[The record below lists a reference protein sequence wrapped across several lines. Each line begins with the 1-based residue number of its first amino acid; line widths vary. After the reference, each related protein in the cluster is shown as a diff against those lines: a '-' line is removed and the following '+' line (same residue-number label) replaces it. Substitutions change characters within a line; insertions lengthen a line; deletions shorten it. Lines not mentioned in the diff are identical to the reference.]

1 MCVKM
6 QSYER
11 ASWLQSAGLEVGML
25 LKIVLRLATLARELK
40 GGGLNWSTCQRQAYS
55 AMLAPFSEKSATL
68 GSSADA
74 SVIFPLRN

>member
-1 MCVKM
+1 MA
-6 QSYER
+6 SER
-11 ASWLQSAGLEVGML
+11 WLRSRDAAENSAAA
-25 LKIVLRLATLARELK
+25 ATLARELK

-55 AMLAPFSEKSATL
+55 AMLAPFSKKSATL